1 MEEIEPETV
10 NSMLLF
16 LYENHY
22 PKGERWYSKERLTP
36 GSTIATEVLLSHIK
50 VSAIADYYDIKP
62 LIQYANWYIEEIFL
76 DWKFEGIS
84 SIRSALGTTTDK
96 KLHEIIA
103 SGVAKYVKRVVL
115 LGDSFLEDF
124 MSYLAVPIMQHLI
137 TIHKATEGATEGE
150 LEKTR
155 SKLEE
160 FQLHCKNLQSN
171 IQMGYDAQ
179 AEREEI
185 LEVFDRLR
193 ATLNT
198 SEDCQNR
205 HCRAQFNC
213 YLEEYG
219 LSPSDCMLRCSRCN
233 CRLRR

>member
-1 MEEIEPETV
+1 
-10 NSMLLF
+10 MLLF
-16 LYENHY
+16 LYENYY
-22 PKGERWYSKERLTP
+22 PEDEWWYDDERLTP
-36 GSTIATEVLLSHIK
+36 GSTITTDALIYHIK
-50 VSAIADYYDIKP
+50 VSEIADIYDIKP
-62 LIQYANWYIEEIFL
+62 LVQLANWIIGEIFL
-76 DWKFEGIS
+76 NWKFEGIS
-84 SIRSALGTTTDK
+84 SIRSALGTTTSR

-103 SGVAKYVKRVVL
+103 LGVAKYIKRVVL

-160 FQLHCKNLQSN
+160 SQLHCKNLQSN

-185 LEVFDRLR
+185 LEVFDRLC

-233 CRLRR
+233 CRLPGS